1 MMDKFLL
8 IRKRFN
14 SAVRLTCAL
23 TVISF
28 TFGCAQV
35 VQPKQTLRFSG
46 PGEFQDF
53 AKARYQCLQETKT
66 VASGAFINQF
76 GGASTT
82 NVAPSC
88 SSFDACLAAKGY
100 YRNPNGNLDASSI
113 PINCR

>member
-1 MMDKFLL
+1 MIKKFFLFKKEL
-8 IRKRFN
+8 ITTGRITCIFALITF
-14 SAVRLTCAL
+14 SA
-23 TVISF
+23 
-28 TFGCAQV
+28 GCAQV
-35 VQPKQTLRFSG
+35 SQPRQTLRFSG

-66 VASGAFINQF
+66 VASGAFVNQF
-76 GGASTT
+76 GGASAT

-113 PINCR
+113 PISCR